1 MIRWPPSHSF
11 TFKFLASWFQIRSV
25 LLFDTNCW
33 NVRNV
38 STTPVFIKARRKSF
52 VSTIMANEDYNIPGA
67 RKRSSLLKPW
77 IGNMREGGEGR
88 EIDREGERERQWVS
102 ALRGFLLET
111 SCVILPTVI
120 LLFTAWHQGTQDPH
134 FEPLWTH
141 CTSVLFVGLFIFLSG
156 PSNRKA
162 RHWLFGLIGESL
174 ACISIHFS
182 WLMQVFARRRW

>member
-88 EIDREGERERQWVS
+88 EIDREGERETVS
-102 ALRGFLLET
+102 ERPEGFFAGDELCYT
-111 SCVILPTVI
+111 TNRY
-120 LLFTAWHQGTQDPH
+120 TAIH
-134 FEPLWTH
+134 
-141 CTSVLFVGLFIFLSG
+141 
-156 PSNRKA
+156 
-162 RHWLFGLIGESL
+162 SL
-174 ACISIHFS
+174 APRNPRPPFRTALNALYLCSFCRLVHFS
-182 WLMQVFARRRW
+182 FWA